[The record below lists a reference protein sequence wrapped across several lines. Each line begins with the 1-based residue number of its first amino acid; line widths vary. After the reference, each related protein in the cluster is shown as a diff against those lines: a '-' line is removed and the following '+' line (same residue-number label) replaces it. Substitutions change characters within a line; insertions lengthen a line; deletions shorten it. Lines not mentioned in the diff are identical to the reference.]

1 MKQVLTLLTMLSI
14 SSAALAELE
23 SADKETLVDIYEYCV
38 SMQDTG
44 AVNDKQL
51 LVCINEELEYGDYKQ
66 FKSLEEVKA
75 AIK

>member
-38 SMQDTG
+38 SMQDAD